1 MTSRVATWVSVLTAV
16 IVLAGGFAGWA
27 AVQAGQWRTSNAALA
42 DPAATAEASEQISA
56 ALKAVFS
63 YDYGNLARTER
74 AAASVLVD
82 DAVTQYRDTF
92 AAAQEQAVS
101 QKLIRTTTVASLG
114 LQDLDGDSARALAFL
129 EQQTL
134 NTTSGQ
140 QTSSSAALS
149 VVARKVDGAWKIA
162 ALTPL

>member
-1 MTSRVATWVSVLTAV
+1 MTPRVATWVSVLTAV
-16 IVLAGGFAGWA
+16 VVLAGGFAGWA
-27 AVQAGQWRTSNAALA
+27 AVQTGQWHTSNDALA
-42 DPAATAEASEQISA
+42 DEQATAAATAQISA
-56 ALKAVFS
+56 GLKAIFS

-82 DAVTQYRDTF
+82 DAVAQYRDTF

-114 LQDLDGDSARALAFL
+114 VQDLHDGTARVLAFL
-129 EQQTL
+129 DQQTL
-134 NTTSGQ
+134 NTASGQ
-140 QTSSSAALS
+140 HTSSSAAVS
-149 VVARKVDGAWKIA
+149 VTARLVDGAWKIA

>member
-1 MTSRVATWVSVLTAV
+1 MTRRVAMWVSVLTAI

-27 AVQAGQWRTSNAALA
+27 AVQTGQWQTANDALA
-42 DPAATAEASEQISA
+42 DQAATGEVADQVGA

-82 DAVTQYRDTF
+82 DAVGQYNATF
-92 AAAQEQAVS
+92 AAVRQQAES
-101 QKLIRTTTVASLG
+101 QKLIRTTAVSSLG
-114 LQDLDGDSARALAFL
+114 VQELHGGTARVLAFL
-129 EQQTL
+129 DQQTL
-134 NTTSGQ
+134 NTVSGE

-149 VVARKVDGAWKIA
+149 VVARLSDGSWKISV
-162 ALTPL
+162 LTPL

>member
-1 MTSRVATWVSVLTAV
+1 MTPRVATWVSVLTAV

-27 AVQAGQWRTSNAALA
+27 AVQAGRWHTPNAALA
-42 DPAATAEASEQISA
+42 DAPATTEAAEQISA

-74 AAASVLVD
+74 AAAMVLVD
-82 DAVTQYRDTF
+82 EAVAQYQDTF
-92 AAAQEQAVS
+92 AAAQEQAAA

-114 LQDLDGDSARALAFL
+114 VQDLSGGTARVLAFL

-134 NTTSGQ
+134 NTTTGQ

-149 VVARKVDGAWKIA
+149 VTARKVDGTWKIA